1 MITQKKNF
9 KKNLLRVRY
18 FTNLTVCWRNAF
30 CFLVKWLAFSVSMA
44 LSTTNSNV
52 NRDLKLSSVVILNQA
67 WEPLTS
73 VTCRLTA
80 LYDLL
85 LNNDRCHGVIAMLG
99 QFIREACIVLRDYIR
114 NEKKS
119 NEHSVT
125 ITNKNLEFFFIM
137 TIKIPVAW

>member
-1 MITQKKNF
+1 
-9 KKNLLRVRY
+9 
-18 FTNLTVCWRNAF
+18 
-30 CFLVKWLAFSVSMA
+30 MA

-73 VTCRLTA
+73 VICRLTA

-125 ITNKNLEFFFIM
+125 ITNKNLEFFFIV
-137 TIKIPVAW
+137 TIKIPVA